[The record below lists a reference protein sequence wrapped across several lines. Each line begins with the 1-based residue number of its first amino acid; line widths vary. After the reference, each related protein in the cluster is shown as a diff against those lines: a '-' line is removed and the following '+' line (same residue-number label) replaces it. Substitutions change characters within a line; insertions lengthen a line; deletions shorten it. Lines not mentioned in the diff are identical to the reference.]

1 MGTTPVKALLW
12 LVVALAPTVAAQTPD
27 TAGQVPQRDLM
38 DVARQVL
45 GREPDTTAA
54 IPDSTA
60 EVSAS
65 AFTFA
70 LLPAISVNPATGLLL
85 GISASAIGR
94 NRPTAPPAAIY
105 ASVSYTTK
113 QQLKL
118 ALRGNVYSQDGKW
131 AFGADWRYHD
141 NNQPTYGL
149 GPAPP
154 SSEKHDMDFKQVR
167 LSQTVARKLTG
178 RLYAGAGYHLEAYF
192 DIADL
197 DTVPGELTPFQEYSG
212 VGITHTLSSGLSGQL
227 LYDSRDNPAYP
238 TRGQYASAAFYLY
251 PTWLGSDNTWQAMIL
266 EGRIYPRVGGRVPW
280 EGILGLWGRTWFTL
294 GRPPYMELPSIGWD
308 PASRT
313 GRGYVQGRIR
323 AENLVYLEAEY
334 RVNLSQDGLWGAVAF
349 LNFTSA
355 SDPTTRSLQNP
366 NIGGGVGLRV
376 KLNKASHTNIT
387 LDWGLAAGGSRGLFL
402 GTGEAF

>member
-1 MGTTPVKALLW
+1 MKVWLW
-12 LVVALAPTVAAQTPD
+12 LVVAFAPPVGAQTPD

-38 DVARQVL
+38 DVARNIL
-45 GREPDTTAA
+45 GREPDTTAV
-54 IPDSTA
+54 ID
-60 EVSAS
+60 SAS
-65 AFTFA
+65 AGDGQKFTFA
-70 LLPAISVNPATGLLL
+70 LLPAFSVNPATGLLV
-85 GISASAIGR
+85 GVSASAIGR

-118 ALRGNVYSQDGKW
+118 ALRGNVYSRDGKW
-131 AFGADWRYHD
+131 SIGADWRYHD

-167 LSQTVARKLTG
+167 LSQTVSRKLSG
-178 RLYAGAGYHLEAYF
+178 RLYAGAGYHLETYF
-192 DIADL
+192 DIVDL
-197 DTVPGELTPFQEYSG
+197 DTVPGQLTPFQEYSG
-212 VGITHTLSSGLSGQL
+212 VGVTQTVSSGLSGQL

-238 TRGQYASAAFYLY
+238 TRGQYASAGFYFY
-251 PTWLGSDNTWQAMIL
+251 PSWLGSDFTWQAMIL
-266 EGRIYPRVGGRVPW
+266 EGRLYPHVGGRFPW
-280 EGILGLWGRTWFTL
+280 EGVLGIWARSWFTL
-294 GRPPYMELPSIGWD
+294 GRTPYMELPSIGWD

-323 AENLVYLEAEY
+323 AQDMVYLEAEY
-334 RVNLSQDGLWGAVAF
+334 RVSLSRNGLWGAAAF

-376 KLNKASHTNIT
+376 KLNKNSHTNIT